1 MKVLIIQTA
10 FVGDVVLSTPLFQ
23 AARTRL
29 GAGRIG
35 AVVRPETADL
45 LRNNRNVDD
54 IVLYDKKGRQKGPVE
69 LLRLAR
75 RLREASYDAA
85 LIPHRSFRS
94 ALLGYLAGVPI
105 RVGFDRSAGRR
116 LMTDRVPFPAAH
128 EVERNLFLLAPW
140 SVDTAGFRP
149 ALYPDDAD
157 REAGDLLMRESGI
170 QATDR
175 ILGIGAGSVWA
186 TKRWPPERFA
196 ALIRRIAY
204 EYGYRVVLF
213 GGEEDRP
220 LCSDIAQAS
229 GTDPLNAAGRLSLL
243 QSAALAAHCTAFVS
257 NDTGMGHV
265 AAAMGTP
272 VIAIFGP
279 TVPAFGFTPHG
290 VGHRVV
296 ERALACRPCSS
307 HGGDRCPIGT
317 HDCMRSITVE
327 QVLNTVSVRLGES
340 ESPVNN

>member
-175 ILGIGAGSVWA
+175 ILGISAGSVWA

-196 ALIRRIAY
+196 ALIRRIAD
-204 EYGYRVVLF
+204 EYDYRIVLF
-213 GGEEDRP
+213 GGEDDRP

-229 GTDPLNAAGRLSLL
+229 GTDPLNAAGHLSLL
-243 QSAALAAHCTAFVS
+243 QSAALAARCTAFVS

-272 VIAIFGP
+272 VIVIFGP

-290 VGHRVV
+290 EGHRVV

-317 HDCMRSITVE
+317 HDCMRSITVD
-327 QVLNTVSVRLGES
+327 QVMNTVSVRLGES
-340 ESPVNN
+340 ETPVNN